1 MVVVDT
7 TLLLA
12 VTLSVALVLAS
23 VLGTALP
30 LEAFF
35 LVLATFAN
43 YLGGT
48 LLLLVASLI
57 SLPSILM

>member
-1 MVVVDT
+1 MVDT

-35 LVLATFAN
+35 LVLAPFAN